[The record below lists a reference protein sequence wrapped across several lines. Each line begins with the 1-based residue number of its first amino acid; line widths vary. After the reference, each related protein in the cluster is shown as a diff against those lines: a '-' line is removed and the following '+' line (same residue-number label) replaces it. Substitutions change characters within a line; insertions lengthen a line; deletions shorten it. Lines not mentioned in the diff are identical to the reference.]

1 MEALKVR
8 VPWFQTVLPVSEIA
22 PRASMAAFFL
32 VFVLAVSLISK
43 WASLHL
49 AGLLLV
55 FSVGFA
61 RRSDWRTPAMQT
73 YLLCTALWLIPVLL
87 VAGLQHALGVVTA
100 PEWSELPILVL
111 RMLGIGLGLI
121 VLVQRGWL
129 TLYSASFALLAALAI
144 HAGAGVIDWILT
156 PDAGLH
162 GWRELRIKGLLY
174 NPNPFGTFMAFA
186 AILAAGVLRNS
197 PRRMAIWAILIAAL
211 LGVWVS
217 GSRSALLVAGVGF
230 AILFPPTRREHW
242 YVYLG
247 AVVLA
252 ALFFWYASLRTYSLY
267 SASDNERLMALSYT
281 LEKIRMSPWIGWGIG
296 AYEGLPDRVGPQSPH
311 NMLLDL
317 AFNSGLPVLVAW
329 VLSTALLV
337 SRLRRSEHAAARL
350 ALAMLAA
357 TIMAGMTE
365 YSILLS
371 THFRGIWVFVTALAC
386 CTLGTGVAASTPPA
400 TLRTSPAP

>member
-1 MEALKVR
+1 
-8 VPWFQTVLPVSEIA
+8 
-22 PRASMAAFFL
+22 
-32 VFVLAVSLISK
+32 
-43 WASLHL
+43 
-49 AGLLLV
+49 
-55 FSVGFA
+55 
-61 RRSDWRTPAMQT
+61 
-73 YLLCTALWLIPVLL
+73 
-87 VAGLQHALGVVTA
+87 
-100 PEWSELPILVL
+100 
-111 RMLGIGLGLI
+111 
-121 VLVQRGWL
+121 
-129 TLYSASFALLAALAI
+129 
-144 HAGAGVIDWILT
+144 VIDWILT

-162 GWRELRIKGLLY
+162 RWRELRIKGLLY
-174 NPNPFGTFMAFA
+174 NPNPFGTFMALA
-186 AILAAGVLRNS
+186 AILAAGLLRNS

-211 LGVWVS
+211 LGVWIS
-217 GSRSALLVAGVGF
+217 GSRSALMVAGVGF

-252 ALFFWYASLRTYSLY
+252 ALFFWYTTQRTYSLY
-267 SASDNERLMALSYT
+267 SASDDERLMALSYT

-371 THFRGIWVFVTALAC
+371 THFRGIWVLVTALAC
-386 CTLGTGVAASTPPA
+386 CTLGTRVAASTPP
-400 TLRTSPAP
+400 TLLRTSPAP